1 MANADAALVER
12 SIKYFM
18 QAIQNCAGSQD
29 EAEDENFQILR
40 RCQELIQYQLQR
52 YSTYQEGAKDEVHQ
66 LFQQYQEY
74 YSTILRCFQLYC
86 TNQIQQQFQYYSIIN
101 KYQLRLYSIINR
113 SQLFYNTI
121 LKCQQFYNTFLKSQL
136 LYNAIQ
142 SGWKFYYSIQGKI
155 QDQLQYDYTWQ
166 DGVEEEIQIQDLLLQ
181 LQLSMQL
188 FCSIEQSTSFDQQ
201 IDNVIQFIQ
210 QILIQLS
217 SVQQSHDGAGIQ
229 QRRSQIQLYS
239 IQMQVLQLHNIY
251 KIKRKQI
258 IRKVLDFYVDKVVDG
273 QKVTHDVVDQCL
285 RNNGVRPELFIE
297 ISKIIGHSTYSDSN
311 YRHNKAMKGKYKW
324 NEEASCDFGLI
335 MGKHEEYLSKL
346 KTNRGN
352 IKTGFWEYISFTLL
366 SKYGHNCSPVQCV
379 IKHKNISQNLRL
391 KKK

>member
-1 MANADAALVER
+1 MANADNALVER
-12 SIKYFM
+12 SIKHFM

-29 EAEDENFQILR
+29 QAEDENFQILR
-40 RCQELIQYQLQR
+40 RYQELIQYQLQR

-251 KIKRKQI
+251 EIKLKQI
-258 IRKVLDFYVDKVVDG
+258 IRRILDFYVDKVVDG
-273 QKVTHDVVDQCL
+273 QKVTHDIVDQCL

-297 ISKIIGHSTYSDSN
+297 ISKIIGHSIYNESN
-311 YRHNKAMKGKYKW
+311 YHHNKAIKGKYKW

-335 MGKHEEYLSKL
+335 MGIHEEYFNKL

-352 IKTGFWEYISFTLL
+352 IKTGFWDEVVDEIL
-366 SKYGHNCSPVQCV
+366 GRN
-379 IKHKNISQNLRL
+379 
-391 KKK
+391 